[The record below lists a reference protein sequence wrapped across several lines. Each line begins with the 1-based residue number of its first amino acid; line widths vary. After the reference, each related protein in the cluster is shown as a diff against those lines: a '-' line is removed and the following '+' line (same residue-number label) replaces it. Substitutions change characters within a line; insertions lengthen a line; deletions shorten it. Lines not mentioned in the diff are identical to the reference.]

1 MYYLRVLTNYSAL
14 PIPHWCTNNQKNK
27 KKQKQKNGV
36 VLDDGAW
43 LVVRALRPNVEKVCK
58 GVCVRARERT
68 RARACAWVMIISG
81 L

>member
-14 PIPHWCTNNQKNK
+14 SIPHWCTNNQKNK

-68 RARACAWVMIISG
+68 RARACAWVIIISDI
-81 L
+81 